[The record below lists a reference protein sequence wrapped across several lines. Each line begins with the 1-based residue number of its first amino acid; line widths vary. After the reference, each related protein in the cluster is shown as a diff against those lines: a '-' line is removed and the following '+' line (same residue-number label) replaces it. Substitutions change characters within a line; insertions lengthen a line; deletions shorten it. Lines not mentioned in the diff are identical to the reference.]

1 MLYAVEKQS
10 SAEVLQRFKDT
21 LRTFDKELAGQPRV
35 LTLATHPHQ
44 CAVPHRFPD
53 YADVLALLLERDDT
67 IFLTGNE
74 ITDWY
79 TAEVPPDD

>member
-1 MLYAVEKQS
+1 MLFAVEKQS
-10 SAEVLQRFKDT
+10 SGDVLQRFKDT
-21 LRTFDKELAGQPRV
+21 LRCFEDELGSQPRV

-44 CAVPHRFPD
+44 CAVPHRFPYYVD
-53 YADVLALLLERDDT
+53 ILDLLLEREDT

-79 TAEVPPDD
+79 AAEVPPEA